1 MSSEGG
7 NLVFHTGTAKN
18 IEFRTGSQGRIKLN
32 EEDLADVFSQVMIWI
47 CCSQCYLL
55 LSKCNSSIM
64 LKGDSENQI

>member
-7 NLVFHTGTAKN
+7 NLIFHTGSSKN

-47 CCSQCYLL
+47 CSQCCLL
-55 LSKCNSSIM
+55 LSKSNSSIT